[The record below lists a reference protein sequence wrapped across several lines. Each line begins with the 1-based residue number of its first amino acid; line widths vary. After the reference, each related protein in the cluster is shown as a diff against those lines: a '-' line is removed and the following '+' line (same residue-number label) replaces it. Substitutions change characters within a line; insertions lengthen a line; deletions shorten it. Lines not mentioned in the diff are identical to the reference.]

1 MQVLH
6 NACGLLLTRGGVFLL
21 SSVQLRFGAGVQE
34 EGLRDM
40 HPVSLAKR
48 AGSGSPTSQAALTC
62 GVIVLMIIMGAAER
76 RVAISVHEYGS
87 SSRSPH
93 SSSRRKQHKRQQ
105 RRPRRQ
111 RHEHHSTAAAV
122 EGAYRFKK
130 FKNRLFSK
138 NYNIVLGNTADHSS
152 AEACFVLELV
162 LFRGPLAG

>member
-122 EGAYRFKK
+122 EGAEASAKARALK
-130 FKNRLFSK
+130 L
-138 NYNIVLGNTADHSS
+138 SS
-152 AEACFVLELV
+152 PKAFAEKILPVVCHL
-162 LFRGPLAG
+162 